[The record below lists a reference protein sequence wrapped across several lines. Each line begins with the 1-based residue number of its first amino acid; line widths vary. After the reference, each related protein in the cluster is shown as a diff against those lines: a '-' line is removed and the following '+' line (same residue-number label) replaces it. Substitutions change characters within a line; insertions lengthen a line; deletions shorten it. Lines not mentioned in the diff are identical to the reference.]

1 MAEQISASKPNVTV
15 VHIDGSVFLR
25 DATGKSVPLKEGQQ
39 LNENEIFV
47 TSVDGRVQLLMPNGE
62 LLEIGGDRTVQV
74 DAQMLGS
81 APVDAASAAIADLN
95 ASTDKIAA
103 AIASGTDLSTELE
116 ATAAGLGGA
125 GGSAEGHSFVELGR
139 IAEGVNPLAF
149 NFAGSDLGTTDLPI
163 VGALPIQP
171 SPNPSIL
178 GADTVSV
185 AEDTPAS
192 GNVLSNDSDADG
204 PLSVTG
210 FTVAGLPDTF
220 APNQQATIT
229 NVGTLVIAPNGD
241 FTFTPVANYN
251 GPVPV
256 VTYSVVDPVGGTGS
270 STLTLTVTPV
280 DDPANLQSDVA
291 TAAEDTP
298 VTGNV
303 LSNDSDP
310 DGALTVTGFT
320 IAGLTGAFTAGQPAS
335 IPNVGTLLIAP
346 SGDYTFTPAGNYNG
360 PVPVITYNVV
370 DPQGGTG
377 SSTLTITITPV
388 DDPANLQADTATL
401 LEDTPATGNVLSNDS
416 DPDGPLTVT
425 GFTIAGL
432 AGTFTTSQPATI
444 PGVGSLVIAPNG
456 DYSFTP
462 ENNYNGPVPVIT
474 YNVIDPLGGTGSS
487 TLTLTITPVD
497 DPVISTIEV
506 GNPGVADDNV
516 VEGNNLVFNVTLSSA
531 TTKVESYAFSLGGG
545 TASTADYGTATF
557 SNGVTYNATTGLI
570 TVPAGVTDFA
580 VTLPT
585 VDDALVEITPETV
598 PLTIGGV
605 SATGGIL
612 DNDSP
617 TITKVEVGNP
627 GVADDN
633 VVEGNN
639 LVFNVTLSTATTKP
653 ETYAFNLGGGS
664 ASTADYG
671 TATFSNGVTYNA
683 TTGLITVPAGVTGFA
698 VTLPTVDD
706 ALVEITPE
714 TVPLTIGGVT
724 ATGGILDN
732 DSPTITKVEVG
743 NPGVADDNVV
753 EGNNLVF
760 NVTLSTATTKIE
772 SYAFN
777 LGGGSASAA
786 DYGTATFSNGVTY
799 NATTG
804 LITVPAGVTDFA
816 VTLPTVDDALVE
828 ITPEAVPLTIGG
840 VSATGG
846 ILDNDSPAITGI
858 EVGNPGVADDNV
870 VEGNNL
876 VFNVT
881 LSTATTKPETYA
893 FNLGGGSAS
902 AADYGTAT
910 FSNGVTYNA
919 TTGLITV
926 PAGVTDF
933 AVTLPTVDDALVE
946 ITPEAVPLTI
956 GGVSATGGILDN
968 DSPAI
973 TGIEVGNPGVA
984 DDNVVEGN
992 NLVFNVTLSTATTK
1006 PETYAFNLGGG
1017 SASAA
1022 DYGTATFSNG
1032 VTYNATTG
1040 LITVP
1045 AGVTDFAVT
1054 LPTVDDALVEIT
1066 PEAVPLTIG
1075 GVSATGGIL
1084 DNDSPAITGI
1094 EVGNPGVADD
1104 NVVEGNNLV
1113 FNVTLS
1119 TATTKPETYAFN
1131 LGGGS
1136 ASAADYGTATFSNG
1150 VTYNATTGLITVPA
1164 GVTDFAVTLP
1174 TVDDA
1179 LVEITPEAVPLTIG
1193 GVSATGGILDND
1205 SPAITG
1211 IEVGNPGVADDNV
1224 VEGNN
1229 LVFNV
1234 TLSTATTKPETY
1246 AFNLGG
1252 GSASAADYGTAT
1264 FSNGVTYNA
1273 TTGLITV
1280 PAGVT
1285 GFAVTLPTVDDALVE
1300 ITPETV
1306 PLTIGGVSATGGI
1319 LDNDSPTITK
1329 VEVGNPG
1336 VADDNVVEGNS
1347 LVFNVTLSTAT
1358 TKIETYAFNLG
1369 GGSASAADYGTAT
1382 FSNGVTY
1389 NATTGLITVP
1399 AGVTDF
1405 AVTLPTVDD
1414 ALVEITPET
1423 VPLTIGGVSAT
1434 GGILDNDSPAIT
1446 GIEVGNPGVADDN
1459 VVEGNNLVFN
1469 VTLSTATTKPETYA
1483 FNLGGGSASAA
1494 DYGTATFS
1502 NGVTYNTTTGLI
1514 TVPAGVTGFAVTLPT
1529 VDDAL
1534 VEITP
1539 ETVPLTIGGVSATGG
1554 ILDNDSPTITKVEV
1568 GNPGVADDNVVE
1580 GNSLV
1585 FNVTLSTATTKIES
1599 YAFNLGGGSAS
1610 AADYGTATFSN
1621 GVTYNA
1627 TTGLITVPA
1636 GVTDFAVTLP
1646 TVDDALVEIT
1656 PETVPL
1662 TIGGVSVTGGILDN
1676 DSPAITGIEV
1686 GNPGVADDNVVEG
1699 NNLVFNVTL
1708 STATT
1713 KVESYAFS
1721 LGGGSA
1727 SAADYGTAT
1736 FSNGVTYNAT
1746 TGLITVPAGVTGFA
1760 VTLPTVDD
1768 ALVEITPETVPLTI
1782 GGVSAT
1788 GGILDNDVNQAPIIG
1803 NASATVSEEGLLG
1816 GIKDSTGSPTD
1827 TSDSTVRT
1835 GTIAISD
1842 PGSPVLTT
1850 SLIAPTTA
1858 LSSGGHAL
1866 VWSGSGTHDL
1876 AATAGVGGPVVAT
1889 INIDNAGNYTVTLK
1903 APIDHPVNSVEDV
1916 KSFNVGVK
1924 VSDGALSSTGTLTVN
1939 VEDDAPVGRSQTA
1952 NVQIPN
1958 VDSNLVLTLD
1968 ISGSMGDPSGIT
1980 GKTRLQV
1987 AKEAIAKLIDDYD
2000 VLGDVKVMLVTFS
2013 SSSATQQSGGQTW
2026 MSVTEAKAV
2035 LAGLV
2040 ANGGTNYDAAV
2051 SQVTTHFSDAGKIV
2065 GGQNIGYFFSDG
2077 APNTGLGLDV
2087 TEEGA
2092 WKSFLQAN
2100 HINSLA
2106 LGLGSGVTDVNLN
2119 PLAYNGTGAGS
2130 ETNAII
2136 VTDLAQLPPILRDTI
2151 VAPNAGDLTG
2161 TVAGVTSGFGA
2172 DGGHMNDITVDGV
2185 KYTFNVAGNSITT
2198 AAGAGTYSFDAATH
2212 QLKVNTV
2219 LGGQFVIDMDDG
2231 KYTYTPPVIKTSG
2244 SSENIGFTLIDNDGD
2259 LDQSN
2264 SHLTINVVP
2273 PAQGSTLQLST
2284 STTAIADATRGLH
2297 GEFFGYNNDPDKGA
2311 GITYNVQS
2319 QDNTVGN
2326 LDNISDITSVIN
2338 GRQGSN
2344 IVGTQIEASATAS
2357 DATFIADAVKY
2368 GVTPAVTGN
2377 LGTNNAV
2384 TAGSAIT
2391 AGNLYNFLGANN
2403 AGADTAGLAATSTFG
2418 NTTDSI
2424 MRMVG
2429 GAYFAAGTYDI
2440 RVYADDGFRI
2450 AVDGLSVFEYNANQP
2465 PTTRVQTGVVIS
2477 EGMHNLEVLYWEQGG
2492 NAALKVEFKPT
2503 GSADSAYVTLGI
2515 NDMALFH
2522 GTQAPV
2528 LTGLQDIIEDPSNN
2542 GHYLVRSGQEV
2553 TGSNLSDTITGSAGR
2568 DIIHGGAGQDVINA
2582 GAGADRIE
2590 GGGGNDT
2597 LTGGLGADTF
2607 RWALADKGAVGTP
2620 DIDKITDFNSA
2631 SYNAGGDRLDLRDLL
2646 QSENHNVGSGNLTQY
2661 LHFEKSGTD
2670 TIIHVSSAGSFTG
2683 VFNAN
2688 GDDQRIVLAG
2698 VDLTSNGSL
2707 ADAAIIQDLLNK
2719 GKLITD

>member
-1 MAEQISASKPNVTV
+1 
-15 VHIDGSVFLR
+15 
-25 DATGKSVPLKEGQQ
+25 
-39 LNENEIFV
+39 
-47 TSVDGRVQLLMPNGE
+47 
-62 LLEIGGDRTVQV
+62 
-74 DAQMLGS
+74 
-81 APVDAASAAIADLN
+81 
-95 ASTDKIAA
+95 
-103 AIASGTDLSTELE
+103 
-116 ATAAGLGGA
+116 
-125 GGSAEGHSFVELGR
+125 
-139 IAEGVNPLAF
+139 
-149 NFAGSDLGTTDLPI
+149 
-163 VGALPIQP
+163 
-171 SPNPSIL
+171 
-178 GADTVSV
+178 
-185 AEDTPAS
+185 
-192 GNVLSNDSDADG
+192 
-204 PLSVTG
+204 
-210 FTVAGLPDTF
+210 
-220 APNQQATIT
+220 
-229 NVGTLVIAPNGD
+229 
-241 FTFTPVANYN
+241 
-251 GPVPV
+251 
-256 VTYSVVDPVGGTGS
+256 
-270 STLTLTVTPV
+270 
-280 DDPANLQSDVA
+280 
-291 TAAEDTP
+291 
-298 VTGNV
+298 
-303 LSNDSDP
+303 
-310 DGALTVTGFT
+310 
-320 IAGLTGAFTAGQPAS
+320 
-335 IPNVGTLLIAP
+335 
-346 SGDYTFTPAGNYNG
+346 
-360 PVPVITYNVV
+360 
-370 DPQGGTG
+370 
-377 SSTLTITITPV
+377 
-388 DDPANLQADTATL
+388 
-401 LEDTPATGNVLSNDS
+401 
-416 DPDGPLTVT
+416 
-425 GFTIAGL
+425 
-432 AGTFTTSQPATI
+432 
-444 PGVGSLVIAPNG
+444 
-456 DYSFTP
+456 
-462 ENNYNGPVPVIT
+462 
-474 YNVIDPLGGTGSS
+474 
-487 TLTLTITPVD
+487 
-497 DPVISTIEV
+497 
-506 GNPGVADDNV
+506 
-516 VEGNNLVFNVTLSSA
+516 
-531 TTKVESYAFSLGGG
+531 
-545 TASTADYGTATF
+545 
-557 SNGVTYNATTGLI
+557 
-570 TVPAGVTDFA
+570 
-580 VTLPT
+580 
-585 VDDALVEITPETV
+585 
-598 PLTIGGV
+598 
-605 SATGGIL
+605 
-612 DNDSP
+612 
-617 TITKVEVGNP
+617 
-627 GVADDN
+627 
-633 VVEGNN
+633 
-639 LVFNVTLSTATTKP
+639 
-653 ETYAFNLGGGS
+653 
-664 ASTADYG
+664 
-671 TATFSNGVTYNA
+671 
-683 TTGLITVPAGVTGFA
+683 
-698 VTLPTVDD
+698 
-706 ALVEITPE
+706 
-714 TVPLTIGGVT
+714 
-724 ATGGILDN
+724 
-732 DSPTITKVEVG
+732 
-743 NPGVADDNVV
+743 
-753 EGNNLVF
+753 
-760 NVTLSTATTKIE
+760 
-772 SYAFN
+772 
-777 LGGGSASAA
+777 
-786 DYGTATFSNGVTY
+786 
-799 NATTG
+799 
-804 LITVPAGVTDFA
+804 
-816 VTLPTVDDALVE
+816 
-828 ITPEAVPLTIGG
+828 
-840 VSATGG
+840 
-846 ILDNDSPAITGI
+846 
-858 EVGNPGVADDNV
+858 
-870 VEGNNL
+870 
-876 VFNVT
+876 
-881 LSTATTKPETYA
+881 
-893 FNLGGGSAS
+893 
-902 AADYGTAT
+902 
-910 FSNGVTYNA
+910 
-919 TTGLITV
+919 
-926 PAGVTDF
+926 
-933 AVTLPTVDDALVE
+933 
-946 ITPEAVPLTI
+946 
-956 GGVSATGGILDN
+956 
-968 DSPAI
+968 
-973 TGIEVGNPGVA
+973 
-984 DDNVVEGN
+984 
-992 NLVFNVTLSTATTK
+992 
-1006 PETYAFNLGGG
+1006 
-1017 SASAA
+1017 
-1022 DYGTATFSNG
+1022 
-1032 VTYNATTG
+1032 
-1040 LITVP
+1040 
-1045 AGVTDFAVT
+1045 
-1054 LPTVDDALVEIT
+1054 
-1066 PEAVPLTIG
+1066 
-1075 GVSATGGIL
+1075 
-1084 DNDSPAITGI
+1084 
-1094 EVGNPGVADD
+1094 
-1104 NVVEGNNLV
+1104 
-1113 FNVTLS
+1113 
-1119 TATTKPETYAFN
+1119 
-1131 LGGGS
+1131 
-1136 ASAADYGTATFSNG
+1136 
-1150 VTYNATTGLITVPA
+1150 
-1164 GVTDFAVTLP
+1164 
-1174 TVDDA
+1174 
-1179 LVEITPEAVPLTIG
+1179 
-1193 GVSATGGILDND
+1193 
-1205 SPAITG
+1205 
-1211 IEVGNPGVADDNV
+1211 
-1224 VEGNN
+1224 
-1229 LVFNV
+1229 
-1234 TLSTATTKPETY
+1234 
-1246 AFNLGG
+1246 
-1252 GSASAADYGTAT
+1252 
-1264 FSNGVTYNA
+1264 
-1273 TTGLITV
+1273 
-1280 PAGVT
+1280 
-1285 GFAVTLPTVDDALVE
+1285 
-1300 ITPETV
+1300 
-1306 PLTIGGVSATGGI
+1306 
-1319 LDNDSPTITK
+1319 
-1329 VEVGNPG
+1329 
-1336 VADDNVVEGNS
+1336 
-1347 LVFNVTLSTAT
+1347 
-1358 TKIETYAFNLG
+1358 
-1369 GGSASAADYGTAT
+1369 
-1382 FSNGVTY
+1382 
-1389 NATTGLITVP
+1389 
-1399 AGVTDF
+1399 
-1405 AVTLPTVDD
+1405 
-1414 ALVEITPET
+1414 
-1423 VPLTIGGVSAT
+1423 
-1434 GGILDNDSPAIT
+1434 
-1446 GIEVGNPGVADDN
+1446 
-1459 VVEGNNLVFN
+1459 
-1469 VTLSTATTKPETYA
+1469 
-1483 FNLGGGSASAA
+1483 
-1494 DYGTATFS
+1494 
-1502 NGVTYNTTTGLI
+1502 
-1514 TVPAGVTGFAVTLPT
+1514 
-1529 VDDAL
+1529 
-1534 VEITP
+1534 
-1539 ETVPLTIGGVSATGG
+1539 
-1554 ILDNDSPTITKVEV
+1554 
-1568 GNPGVADDNVVE
+1568 
-1580 GNSLV
+1580 
-1585 FNVTLSTATTKIES
+1585 
-1599 YAFNLGGGSAS
+1599 
-1610 AADYGTATFSN
+1610 
-1621 GVTYNA
+1621 
-1627 TTGLITVPA
+1627 
-1636 GVTDFAVTLP
+1636 
-1646 TVDDALVEIT
+1646 
-1656 PETVPL
+1656 
-1662 TIGGVSVTGGILDN
+1662 
-1676 DSPAITGIEV
+1676 
-1686 GNPGVADDNVVEG
+1686 
-1699 NNLVFNVTL
+1699 
-1708 STATT
+1708 
-1713 KVESYAFS
+1713 
-1721 LGGGSA
+1721 
-1727 SAADYGTAT
+1727 
-1736 FSNGVTYNAT
+1736 VTYNAT

-2035 LAGLV
+2035 LAVLV

-2087 TEEGA
+2087 TEESA
-2092 WKSFLQAN
+2092 WKSFLQTN

-2151 VAPNAGDLTG
+2151 VTPNAGDLTG

-2338 GRQGSN
+2338 ARQGSN
-2344 IVGTQIEASATAS
+2344 IVGTQAEASASAS

-2429 GAYFAAGTYDI
+2429 GAYFVAGTYDI

-2528 LTGLQDIIEDPSNN
+2528 LTELQDIIEDPSNN

>member
-81 APVDAASAAIADLN
+81 APVDTASAAIADLN

-280 DDPANLQSDVA
+280 DDPANLQTDVA

-346 SGDYTFTPAGNYNG
+346 NGDYTFTPAGNYNG

-432 AGTFTTSQPATI
+432 TGTFTTSQPATI

-462 ENNYNGPVPVIT
+462 ENNYDGPVPVIT

-516 VEGNNLVFNVTLSSA
+516 VEGNNLVFNVTLSTA
-531 TTKVESYAFSLGGG
+531 TTKVESYAFNLGGG
-545 TASTADYGTATF
+545 SASTADYGTATF

-639 LVFNVTLSTATTKP
+639 LVFNVTLSTATTKV
-653 ETYAFNLGGGS
+653 ESYAFSLGGGS
-664 ASTADYG
+664 AST
-671 TATFSNGVTYNA
+671 
-683 TTGLITVPAGVTGFA
+683 
-698 VTLPTVDD
+698 
-706 ALVEITPE
+706 
-714 TVPLTIGGVT
+714 
-724 ATGGILDN
+724 
-732 DSPTITKVEVG
+732 
-743 NPGVADDNVV
+743 
-753 EGNNLVF
+753 
-760 NVTLSTATTKIE
+760 
-772 SYAFN
+772 
-777 LGGGSASAA
+777 
-786 DYGTATFSNGVTY
+786 
-799 NATTG
+799 
-804 LITVPAGVTDFA
+804 
-816 VTLPTVDDALVE
+816 
-828 ITPEAVPLTIGG
+828 
-840 VSATGG
+840 
-846 ILDNDSPAITGI
+846 
-858 EVGNPGVADDNV
+858 
-870 VEGNNL
+870 
-876 VFNVT
+876 
-881 LSTATTKPETYA
+881 
-893 FNLGGGSAS
+893 
-902 AADYGTAT
+902 
-910 FSNGVTYNA
+910 
-919 TTGLITV
+919 
-926 PAGVTDF
+926 
-933 AVTLPTVDDALVE
+933 
-946 ITPEAVPLTI
+946 
-956 GGVSATGGILDN
+956 
-968 DSPAI
+968 
-973 TGIEVGNPGVA
+973 
-984 DDNVVEGN
+984 
-992 NLVFNVTLSTATTK
+992 
-1006 PETYAFNLGGG
+1006 
-1017 SASAA
+1017 
-1022 DYGTATFSNG
+1022 
-1032 VTYNATTG
+1032 
-1040 LITVP
+1040 
-1045 AGVTDFAVT
+1045 
-1054 LPTVDDALVEIT
+1054 
-1066 PEAVPLTIG
+1066 
-1075 GVSATGGIL
+1075 
-1084 DNDSPAITGI
+1084 
-1094 EVGNPGVADD
+1094 
-1104 NVVEGNNLV
+1104 
-1113 FNVTLS
+1113 
-1119 TATTKPETYAFN
+1119 
-1131 LGGGS
+1131 
-1136 ASAADYGTATFSNG
+1136 
-1150 VTYNATTGLITVPA
+1150 
-1164 GVTDFAVTLP
+1164 
-1174 TVDDA
+1174 
-1179 LVEITPEAVPLTIG
+1179 
-1193 GVSATGGILDND
+1193 
-1205 SPAITG
+1205 
-1211 IEVGNPGVADDNV
+1211 
-1224 VEGNN
+1224 
-1229 LVFNV
+1229 
-1234 TLSTATTKPETY
+1234 
-1246 AFNLGG
+1246 
-1252 GSASAADYGTAT
+1252 ADYGTAT

-1336 VADDNVVEGNS
+1336 VADDNVVEGNN

-1358 TKIETYAFNLG
+1358 TKIESYAFSLG
-1369 GGSASAADYGTAT
+1369 GGSASLADYGTAT

-1399 AGVTDF
+1399 AGVT
-1405 AVTLPTVDD
+1405 
-1414 ALVEITPET
+1414 
-1423 VPLTIGGVSAT
+1423 
-1434 GGILDNDSPAIT
+1434 N
-1446 GIEVGNPGVADDN
+1446 
-1459 VVEGNNLVFN
+1459 
-1469 VTLSTATTKPETYA
+1469 
-1483 FNLGGGSASAA
+1483 
-1494 DYGTATFS
+1494 
-1502 NGVTYNTTTGLI
+1502 
-1514 TVPAGVTGFAVTLPT
+1514 
-1529 VDDAL
+1529 
-1534 VEITP
+1534 
-1539 ETVPLTIGGVSATGG
+1539 
-1554 ILDNDSPTITKVEV
+1554 
-1568 GNPGVADDNVVE
+1568 
-1580 GNSLV
+1580 
-1585 FNVTLSTATTKIES
+1585 
-1599 YAFNLGGGSAS
+1599 
-1610 AADYGTATFSN
+1610 
-1621 GVTYNA
+1621 
-1627 TTGLITVPA
+1627 
-1636 GVTDFAVTLP
+1636 
-1646 TVDDALVEIT
+1646 
-1656 PETVPL
+1656 
-1662 TIGGVSVTGGILDN
+1662 
-1676 DSPAITGIEV
+1676 
-1686 GNPGVADDNVVEG
+1686 
-1699 NNLVFNVTL
+1699 
-1708 STATT
+1708 
-1713 KVESYAFS
+1713 
-1721 LGGGSA
+1721 
-1727 SAADYGTAT
+1727 
-1736 FSNGVTYNAT
+1736 
-1746 TGLITVPAGVTGFA
+1746 FA

-1842 PGSPVLTT
+1842 PDSPVLTT

-2000 VLGDVKVMLVTFS
+2000 ALGDVKVMLVTFS

-2035 LAGLV
+2035 LAGFV

-2087 TEEGA
+2087 TEESA
-2092 WKSFLQAN
+2092 WKSFLQTN

-2106 LGLGSGVTDVNLN
+2106 LGLGSGVNDVNLN

-2338 GRQGSN
+2338 ARQGSN
-2344 IVGTQIEASATAS
+2344 IVGTQTEASASAS

-2429 GAYFAAGTYDI
+2429 GAYFSAGTYDI

-2515 NDMALFH
+2515 NDMALSH

-2528 LTGLQDIIEDPSNN
+2528 LTELQDIIEDPSNN

>member
-1 MAEQISASKPNVTV
+1 MAEQISASRPSITV
-15 VHIDGSVFLR
+15 VNINGTAFLR

-81 APVDAASAAIADLN
+81 APVDTASAAIADLN

-103 AIASGTDLSTELE
+103 AIASGTDLTTELE

-280 DDPANLQSDVA
+280 DDPANLQTDVA

-298 VTGNV
+298 ATGNV

-320 IAGLTGAFTAGQPAS
+320 VAGLTGTFTAGQPAS

-346 SGDYTFTPAGNYNG
+346 NGDYTFTPAGNYNG
-360 PVPVITYNVV
+360 SVPVITYNVV

-377 SSTLTITITPV
+377 SSTLIITITPV

-432 AGTFTTSQPATI
+432 TGTFTTSQPATI

-456 DYSFTP
+456 DYTFTP

-474 YNVIDPLGGTGSS
+474 YNVIDPLGGSGSS

-516 VEGNNLVFNVTLSSA
+516 VEGNNLVFNVTLSTA
-531 TTKVESYAFSLGGG
+531 TTKVESYAFNLGGG
-545 TASTADYGTATF
+545 SASAADYGTATF
-557 SNGVTYNATTGLI
+557 SNGVTYDPVTGQI
-570 TVPAGVTDFA
+570 TVPAGVTNFA

-585 VDDALVEITPETV
+585 VDDT
-598 PLTIGGV
+598 
-605 SATGGIL
+605 
-612 DNDSP
+612 
-617 TITKVEVGNP
+617 
-627 GVADDN
+627 
-633 VVEGNN
+633 
-639 LVFNVTLSTATTKP
+639 
-653 ETYAFNLGGGS
+653 
-664 ASTADYG
+664 
-671 TATFSNGVTYNA
+671 
-683 TTGLITVPAGVTGFA
+683 
-698 VTLPTVDD
+698 
-706 ALVEITPE
+706 LVEITPE

-732 DSPTITKVEVG
+732 DSP
-743 NPGVADDNVV
+743 
-753 EGNNLVF
+753 
-760 NVTLSTATTKIE
+760 
-772 SYAFN
+772 
-777 LGGGSASAA
+777 
-786 DYGTATFSNGVTY
+786 
-799 NATTG
+799 
-804 LITVPAGVTDFA
+804 
-816 VTLPTVDDALVE
+816 
-828 ITPEAVPLTIGG
+828 
-840 VSATGG
+840 
-846 ILDNDSPAITGI
+846 AI
-858 EVGNPGVADDNV
+858 
-870 VEGNNL
+870 
-876 VFNVT
+876 
-881 LSTATTKPETYA
+881 SK
-893 FNLGGGSAS
+893 
-902 AADYGTAT
+902 
-910 FSNGVTYNA
+910 
-919 TTGLITV
+919 
-926 PAGVTDF
+926 
-933 AVTLPTVDDALVE
+933 
-946 ITPEAVPLTI
+946 
-956 GGVSATGGILDN
+956 
-968 DSPAI
+968 
-973 TGIEVGNPGVA
+973 
-984 DDNVVEGN
+984 
-992 NLVFNVTLSTATTK
+992 
-1006 PETYAFNLGGG
+1006 
-1017 SASAA
+1017 
-1022 DYGTATFSNG
+1022 
-1032 VTYNATTG
+1032 
-1040 LITVP
+1040 
-1045 AGVTDFAVT
+1045 
-1054 LPTVDDALVEIT
+1054 
-1066 PEAVPLTIG
+1066 
-1075 GVSATGGIL
+1075 
-1084 DNDSPAITGI
+1084 
-1094 EVGNPGVADD
+1094 
-1104 NVVEGNNLV
+1104 
-1113 FNVTLS
+1113 
-1119 TATTKPETYAFN
+1119 
-1131 LGGGS
+1131 
-1136 ASAADYGTATFSNG
+1136 
-1150 VTYNATTGLITVPA
+1150 
-1164 GVTDFAVTLP
+1164 
-1174 TVDDA
+1174 
-1179 LVEITPEAVPLTIG
+1179 
-1193 GVSATGGILDND
+1193 
-1205 SPAITG
+1205 
-1211 IEVGNPGVADDNV
+1211 
-1224 VEGNN
+1224 
-1229 LVFNV
+1229 
-1234 TLSTATTKPETY
+1234 
-1246 AFNLGG
+1246 
-1252 GSASAADYGTAT
+1252 
-1264 FSNGVTYNA
+1264 
-1273 TTGLITV
+1273 
-1280 PAGVT
+1280 
-1285 GFAVTLPTVDDALVE
+1285 
-1300 ITPETV
+1300 
-1306 PLTIGGVSATGGI
+1306 
-1319 LDNDSPTITK
+1319 
-1329 VEVGNPG
+1329 
-1336 VADDNVVEGNS
+1336 
-1347 LVFNVTLSTAT
+1347 
-1358 TKIETYAFNLG
+1358 
-1369 GGSASAADYGTAT
+1369 
-1382 FSNGVTY
+1382 
-1389 NATTGLITVP
+1389 
-1399 AGVTDF
+1399 
-1405 AVTLPTVDD
+1405 
-1414 ALVEITPET
+1414 
-1423 VPLTIGGVSAT
+1423 
-1434 GGILDNDSPAIT
+1434 
-1446 GIEVGNPGVADDN
+1446 
-1459 VVEGNNLVFN
+1459 
-1469 VTLSTATTKPETYA
+1469 
-1483 FNLGGGSASAA
+1483 
-1494 DYGTATFS
+1494 
-1502 NGVTYNTTTGLI
+1502 
-1514 TVPAGVTGFAVTLPT
+1514 
-1529 VDDAL
+1529 
-1534 VEITP
+1534 
-1539 ETVPLTIGGVSATGG
+1539 
-1554 ILDNDSPTITKVEV
+1554 
-1568 GNPGVADDNVVE
+1568 
-1580 GNSLV
+1580 
-1585 FNVTLSTATTKIES
+1585 
-1599 YAFNLGGGSAS
+1599 
-1610 AADYGTATFSN
+1610 
-1621 GVTYNA
+1621 
-1627 TTGLITVPA
+1627 
-1636 GVTDFAVTLP
+1636 
-1646 TVDDALVEIT
+1646 
-1656 PETVPL
+1656 
-1662 TIGGVSVTGGILDN
+1662 
-1676 DSPAITGIEV
+1676 IEV

-1713 KVESYAFS
+1713 KVESYAFN

-1736 FSNGVTYNAT
+1736 FSNGVTYNPV
-1746 TGLITVPAGVTGFA
+1746 TGQITVPAGMTKFA

-1768 ALVEITPETVPLTI
+1768 TLVEISPETVPLTI
-1782 GGVSAT
+1782 GGVTAT
-1788 GGILDNDVNQAPIIG
+1788 GGILDNDVNRAPIIG

-1827 TSDSTVRT
+1827 TTDSTVRT

-1842 PGSPVLTT
+1842 PDSPVLTT

-2051 SQVTTHFSDAGKIV
+2051 SQVTTHFADAGKIV

-2077 APNTGLGLDV
+2077 APNPGLGLDV
-2087 TEEGA
+2087 TEESA
-2092 WKSFLQAN
+2092 WKSFLQIN

-2119 PLAYNGTGAGS
+2119 PLAYNGTGTGS
-2130 ETNAII
+2130 EANAII

-2151 VAPNAGDLTG
+2151 VTPNAGDLTG

-2198 AAGAGTYSFDAATH
+2198 SAGAGTYSFDAATH

-2219 LGGQFVIDMDDG
+2219 LGGQFAIDMDDG

-2264 SHLTINVVP
+2264 SQLTINVVP
-2273 PAQGSTLQLST
+2273 PAQGSTLQLSA
-2284 STTAIADATRGLH
+2284 STTAIADSVRGLH
-2297 GEFFGYNNDPDKGA
+2297 GEFFGYNNDPDKVG
-2311 GITYNVQS
+2311 GVVYNVQS

-2344 IVGTQIEASATAS
+2344 IVGTQLEASAAAS
-2357 DATFIADAVKY
+2357 DATFIADAIKY
-2368 GVTPAVTGN
+2368 GVTPTVSGN

-2384 TAGSAIT
+2384 ATGSAIT

-2403 AGADTAGLAATSTFG
+2403 AGADTTGLAATSTFG

-2424 MRMVG
+2424 LRMVG

-2440 RVYADDGFRI
+2440 RVLADDGFRI
-2450 AVDGLSVFEYNANQP
+2450 AIDGQSVFEYNANQS
-2465 PTTRVQTGVVIS
+2465 PTSRVQTGVVIS

-2492 NAALKVEFKPT
+2492 NAALQIEFKPA
-2503 GSADSAYVTLGI
+2503 GAADSAYVPLGI

-2528 LTGLQDIIEDPSNN
+2528 LTELQDIIEDPSSN

-2590 GGGGNDT
+2590 GGAGSDT

-2607 RWALADKGAVGTP
+2607 RWALADKGVVGTP

-2688 GDDQRIVLAG
+2688 SDDQRIVLSG